1 MQKDQSDLI
10 DFKQFFFKIV
20 NNWALFALSII
31 ICLISVLLINR
42 YSLILYKVDTSIII
56 EENKSS
62 SGSAVELL
70 YGQEPTIGNNSLQN
84 KELLL
89 RSYPLIYKTLQD
101 LKFNISYAIVGNIKV
116 TETFVSPFL
125 LEVLSSELPAA
136 RSIHLKLIDD
146 KKFIILDDEYYTEP
160 LDFNKSFTYYGNE
173 ILVNYNIAAF
183 PNIELVPECIIS
195 FKTLHSLTKTYQ
207 NKLKIKKK
215 DQKSTVLNISI
226 IEQDQQKGAVFLNR
240 LIDNFIDSEI
250 EEKNTASKN
259 TVSFINQQL
268 TEMQDSLSLLEQ
280 KLQQFKNSNSIA
292 DLSLKSQNI
301 YTNIIAIESE
311 LANYKKLQKY
321 YSYINLY
328 LDKGEDI
335 DKIKVPIS
343 YGVEDQYIKN
353 IITQLID
360 IQIKKNVLIQGGQFK
375 NPAIKQ
381 YNRATDQLTLNLKEA
396 IKSSEETN
404 EILIKDLEDRLL
416 NAESSLSKIPKV
428 ERELFSIERLQAI
441 SENIYIFLLKK
452 RAEAKITTSSSVAD
466 SRVME
471 PAMPF
476 SNQIVNPN
484 KKQNIT
490 LAMLFGIL
498 IPVIFMLIKE
508 LVNDKVRSRVDL
520 INLSKIP
527 LLGLVGKN
535 YGGYN
540 LISKQNPKSVVY
552 EGLEL

>member
-146 KKFIILDDEYYTEP
+146 KKFIILDDEYYAEP

-195 FKTLHSLTKTYQ
+195 FK
-207 NKLKIKKK
+207 
-215 DQKSTVLNISI
+215 
-226 IEQDQQKGAVFLNR
+226 
-240 LIDNFIDSEI
+240 
-250 EEKNTASKN
+250 
-259 TVSFINQQL
+259 
-268 TEMQDSLSLLEQ
+268 
-280 KLQQFKNSNSIA
+280 
-292 DLSLKSQNI
+292 
-301 YTNIIAIESE
+301 
-311 LANYKKLQKY
+311 
-321 YSYINLY
+321 NL
-328 LDKGEDI
+328 
-335 DKIKVPIS
+335 
-343 YGVEDQYIKN
+343 
-353 IITQLID
+353 
-360 IQIKKNVLIQGGQFK
+360 
-375 NPAIKQ
+375 
-381 YNRATDQLTLNLKEA
+381 
-396 IKSSEETN
+396 
-404 EILIKDLEDRLL
+404 
-416 NAESSLSKIPKV
+416 
-428 ERELFSIERLQAI
+428 
-441 SENIYIFLLKK
+441 
-452 RAEAKITTSSSVAD
+452 
-466 SRVME
+466 
-471 PAMPF
+471 
-476 SNQIVNPN
+476 
-484 KKQNIT
+484 
-490 LAMLFGIL
+490 
-498 IPVIFMLIKE
+498 
-508 LVNDKVRSRVDL
+508 
-520 INLSKIP
+520 
-527 LLGLVGKN
+527 
-535 YGGYN
+535 
-540 LISKQNPKSVVY
+540 
-552 EGLEL
+552 